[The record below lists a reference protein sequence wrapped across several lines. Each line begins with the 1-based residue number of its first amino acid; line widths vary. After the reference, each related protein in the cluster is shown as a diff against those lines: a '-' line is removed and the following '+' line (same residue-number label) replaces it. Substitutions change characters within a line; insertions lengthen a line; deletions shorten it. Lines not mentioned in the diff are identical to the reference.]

1 MGDRPAV
8 LLEQI
13 RILTTFLYWMWMRMR
28 RSMFITFEGIDFSG
42 KTTQAGLAVERLR
55 QSGKEVLFVRE
66 PGGTGLSERI
76 RSILLE
82 KTQLDIGP
90 VSELLLFNAARAQLV
105 REVILPSLRAGTIV
119 VCDRFYDSTTAY
131 QGYGRSLP
139 LEAVKAVNAF
149 ASGGTAPDLTLFVDV
164 GPEEIGRRKT
174 SDGHSPDRMEEAGD
188 DFYAKVVRGYKE
200 IAREEPSRVVVVS
213 GDGTIEQTQAAIW
226 AHIEQRLTA
235 RENQ

>member
-1 MGDRPAV
+1 
-8 LLEQI
+8 
-13 RILTTFLYWMWMRMR
+13 MR
-28 RSMFITFEGIDFSG
+28 MFITFEGIDFSG

-55 QSGKEVLFVRE
+55 SGGHQVLFVRE

-82 KTQLDIGP
+82 KAHLAIDP

-105 REVILPSLRAGTIV
+105 QEVIRPALSAGTIV

-139 LEAVKAVNAF
+139 LDAVKAVNAF

-164 GPEEIGRRKT
+164 DPEEIRRRKMK
-174 SDGHSPDRMEEAGD
+174 DGHTPDRMEQSGEE
-188 DFYAKVVRGYKE
+188 FYAKVVRGYRE
-200 IAREEPSRVVVVS
+200 IARAEPSRVAVVS
-213 GDGTIEQTQAAIW
+213 GDGTIEQTHGAIW
-226 AHIEQRLTA
+226 AHIEQRLKT
-235 RENQ
+235 RDNQ